1 MASPRSLLVVR
12 LSAMGDIIHSLPAA
26 NLLKEAFPGATLGW
40 VVEER
45 WAELLCAPSVPR
57 CGSRSPQK
65 PIADKIHTVNTRAWR
80 QSLLSDATWR
90 DIGASLREIRAER
103 YEVAVDVQG
112 AVRSALIARLSG
124 APVIYGFA
132 QPREN
137 AASLF
142 YSRQVQ
148 ARGTHIVEQ
157 NLSLALAVAQCG
169 GNESSCE
176 PAGMGVSTPHLLPR
190 DDAAERECYN
200 RLERL
205 GIHEYAVLN
214 PGAGWGAKQWPPQ
227 RYGVVAKRLSEELG
241 LRSLIN
247 VGPDEEFLARELE
260 EASEGAAAAFSGSIS
275 ELIAL
280 TRGARIFIGGD
291 TGPLHLAAAL
301 GIPVVGI
308 FGPTDPARNGPY
320 GTPSIVLRSPES
332 VTSHKRRQTADEG
345 MLSIRAD
352 NVMNSVVRL
361 LKGHRG

>member
-1 MASPRSLLVVR
+1 
-12 LSAMGDIIHSLPAA
+12 MGDIIHSLPAA
-26 NLLKEAFPGATLGW
+26 NLLKQAFPGATLGW

-57 CGSRSPQK
+57 CGSLSAQR
-65 PIADKIHTVNTRAWR
+65 PIADTVHTVNTRAWR
-80 QSLLSDATWR
+80 QTLFSDAAWR
-90 DIGASLREIRAER
+90 EMRASLREIRAER

-112 AVRSALIARLSG
+112 ALRSALIARLSG

-132 QPREN
+132 EPREN

-142 YSRQVQ
+142 YTRQVQ

-157 NLSLALAVAQCG
+157 NLSLALAVAQAS
-169 GNESSCE
+169 GNEISRE
-176 PAGMGVSTPHLLPR
+176 PGRIGVSTPHLLPR
-190 DDAAERECYN
+190 DEAAERECCK

-205 GIHEYAVLN
+205 GIREYAVLN
-214 PGAGWGAKQWPPQ
+214 PGAGWGAKQWPPE
-227 RYGVVAKRLSEELG
+227 RYGALAKRLSAERG

-247 VGPDEEFLARELE
+247 VGPEEEFLAREVE
-260 EASEGAAAAFSGSIS
+260 KVSEGAAAAFSGSIS

-320 GTPSIVLRSPES
+320 GTRSIVLRSPES
-332 VTSHKRRQTADEG
+332 VTSHKRRQTADKG
-345 MLSIRAD
+345 ILSISSD
-352 NVMNSVVRL
+352 DVVNAVARL
-361 LKGHRG
+361 LKDHCG